1 MLRSFCIAAALLWAG
16 TASVRGQDLSTNLEA
31 YQLLAVGCLGE
42 VPGSRSAF
50 RLDAAPTMPYLR
62 QALVRHWK
70 QQGRAVFLADTAATA
85 PAPNMDRLTYGVDQA
100 RVRYERARR
109 RVLRRT
115 VELELTYAL
124 IAQSGEVLADERCRR
139 DYSDTFE
146 RRAVSGRETPAFPET
161 VGALPR
167 GGFTRRYLEPA
178 VLATASALTVFL
190 FFRLRS
196 EPSSGGG

>member
-1 MLRSFCIAAALLWAG
+1 M
-16 TASVRGQDLSTNLEA
+16 RGQELQTNLEA
-31 YQLLAVGCLGE
+31 YQVLAVGCLAD

-50 RLDAAPTMPYLR
+50 RLEAAPTMPYLR
-62 QALVRHWK
+62 QALVQHWK
-70 QQGRAVFLADTAATA
+70 QHGRAVFLADTSAAA
-85 PAPNMDRLTYGVDQA
+85 PAVDMDRLTYGVDLAQ
-100 RVRYERARR
+100 VRYEKAGR

-115 VELELTYAL
+115 VELELSYAL
-124 IAQSGEVLADERCRR
+124 VARSGEVLADERCRR
-139 DYSDTFE
+139 DYSDSLQ

-161 VGALPR
+161 VGVLPR

-196 EPSSGGG
+196 ESSNAGG